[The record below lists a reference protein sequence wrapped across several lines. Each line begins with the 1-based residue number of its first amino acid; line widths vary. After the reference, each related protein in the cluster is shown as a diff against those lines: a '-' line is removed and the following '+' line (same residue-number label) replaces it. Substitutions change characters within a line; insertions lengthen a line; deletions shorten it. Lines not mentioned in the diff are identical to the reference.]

1 MEYPHKDIK
10 QMIFS
15 FDNYPHKIVYFR
27 VPKVASTS
35 ILISLR
41 KKYDVIKC
49 EEYDQESFKFAF
61 VRNPFDRLASCFR
74 HVIKKGSMQNI
85 QNDPTFYRDMS
96 FYEFVDAVLAI
107 SKVNIE
113 NMDIHFRPQYT
124 FIPEKP
130 DYLGKFE
137 NLKEDFK
144 ELSKRIGL
152 SVELLHENKT
162 DKTIYKDYYTQEII
176 KKVVRI
182 YKKDFELFD
191 YPKYIPKII

>member
-41 KKYDVIKC
+41 KKYEVIKC
-49 EEYDQESFKFAF
+49 ESYVPEAVTFAF

-85 QNDPTFYRDMS
+85 QENPNFYRDMS
-96 FYEFVDAVLAI
+96 FKDFVDE
-107 SKVNIE
+107 IE
-113 NMDIHFRPQYT
+113 KTEIQNMDIHFRPQYT

-137 NLKEDFK
+137 NLKEDFE

-152 SVELLHENKT
+152 SVELTHENKT
-162 DKTIYKDYYTQEII
+162 DKTIYKDYYTEEII
-176 KKVVRI
+176 KKVVKI